1 MIINSIAQSFFSL
14 YKSETLWFQSVM
26 DSNPRD
32 PDHRGQQQQDQLSVE
47 QIQEFRKAFKL
58 FDSDNSGT
66 ISAQEL
72 ILVMENLNMNPNEK
86 DISGLLKV
94 RSDISRVRNCNWGWH
109 FFPFKCC
116 VSQLSMDR
124 FGKNFGGLMIL
135 GQVKSSPNVCSFGPQ
150 RAEKHNIWRGKNTNL
165 CKLEI
170 RTLDIG
176 REFGLFLPWATYMV
190 MLL

>member
-94 RSDISRVRNCNWGWH
+94 RSDISRVRNCN
-109 FFPFKCC
+109 
-116 VSQLSMDR
+116 
-124 FGKNFGGLMIL
+124 
-135 GQVKSSPNVCSFGPQ
+135 
-150 RAEKHNIWRGKNTNL
+150 
-165 CKLEI
+165 
-170 RTLDIG
+170 
-176 REFGLFLPWATYMV
+176 
-190 MLL
+190 